1 MVFNHTLLTCSVLV
15 AAFVSLVTYTRCS
28 ARSARPP
35 RYLGVVFFRIASCR
49 GRCWWSLPYAV
60 GTMCCWISVK
70 AVSLG
75 VVVGLGRKLDKA
87 SASAGDG
94 DAFGAVLLLG
104 GVSFKP
110 SSFSLSRH
118 EDNFALP
125 AMGTLFLGLRD
136 CRFGPSRCRAL
147 ATVDCAFIFEF
158 KLST

>member
-1 MVFNHTLLTCSVLV
+1 
-15 AAFVSLVTYTRCS
+15 
-28 ARSARPP
+28 
-35 RYLGVVFFRIASCR
+35 
-49 GRCWWSLPYAV
+49 
-60 GTMCCWISVK
+60 MCCWISVK

-125 AMGTLFLGLRD
+125 VMCTLSLGLGD
-136 CRFGPSRCRAL
+136 LSVWDGCGAVPLQQWTMPSSSSSSFPASL
-147 ATVDCAFIFEF
+147 LV
-158 KLST
+158 